1 MFKIAVLVSGGGS
14 NLQSIIDKIEEGYI
28 KNCKIEM
35 VIGDRPNI
43 YGIERAEKKGIRTL
57 TLDRKIYKNDL
68 SNKIF
73 ECLYGKVDLIVLAGW
88 LSILNGDLI
97 NKFENKIINIHP
109 SLIPSFCGDGMYG
122 IKVHQKALE
131 YGVKVSGC
139 TVHFVDEDT
148 DSGPIIIQKS
158 VPVFAEDT
166 AKILQKRVLDKEHE
180 ALPEAIKLI
189 SEEKVKLQGRKVFIK
204 ID

>member
-14 NLQSIIDKIEEGYI
+14 NLQAIIDKIEEGYI

-43 YGIERAEKKGIRTL
+43 YGIERAEKQGIKTL
-57 TLDRKIYKNDL
+57 ILDRKIYKENL
-68 SNKIF
+68 SEKIC
-73 ECLYGKVDLIVLAGW
+73 EYLYGKVDLIVLAGW
-88 LSILNGDLI
+88 LSILGENLI
-97 NKFENKIINIHP
+97 NKFQNRIINIHP
-109 SLIPSFCGDGMYG
+109 SLIPSFCGNGMYG
-122 IKVHQKALE
+122 IKVHEKALE
-131 YGVKVSGC
+131 YGVKISGC
-139 TVHFVDEDT
+139 TVHFVDEGT

-158 VPVFAEDT
+158 VPVLGEDT
-166 AKILQKRVLDKEHE
+166 AQILQKRVLEKEHR

-189 SEEKVKLQGRKVFIK
+189 SEGKVKLQGRKVFIN